1 MIVRSGQTLIRS
13 PLVPGVRRI
22 ETPSPPVPKT
32 TSGVGL
38 GEAVG
43 GSGEIAGEGEL
54 AASGEATGGA
64 SVGASVGVGEVD
76 PAEQPVAMT
85 TSAESR
91 AIRTAR
97 SPAPSLQAV

>member
-1 MIVRSGQTLIRS
+1 LIRS

-32 TSGVGL
+32 TRGVGL
-38 GEAVG
+38 GDAVG

-64 SVGASVGVGEVD
+64 SVGVGE
-76 PAEQPVAMT
+76 AGAREQPVAMMS
-85 TSAESR
+85 SAESR
-91 AIRTAR
+91 ASRTAR
-97 SPAPSLQAV
+97 SPASSLQAV